1 MEILFLFYV
10 HTLSLHECTECWC
23 KNPRGRIYFALFDV
37 VLFIY
42 LFFPWQITFSARKA
56 ETLPVTE
63 MAPTELLSRRH
74 SP

>member
-10 HTLSLHECTECWC
+10 YTLSLHECTECWC
-23 KNPRGRIYFALFDV
+23 KNPSGRIFFALFDV
-37 VLFIY
+37 VFIY
-42 LFFPWQITFSARKA
+42 LFFPWQITFSAHKA

-63 MAPTELLSRRH
+63 MAPTQLFPRRH